1 MSGFPLAPQV
11 LESNHV
17 PTHTYRDRHYEVIG
31 GSKRVILVVDF
42 AFFAPKFWE
51 GAGDLQMIHIFCV
64 CECSLIS

>member
-31 GSKRVILVVDF
+31 GSKRVILVAAF
-42 AFFAPKFWE
+42 AFFALNFATA
-51 GAGDLQMIHIFCV
+51 AGTYKWYFV
-64 CECSLIS
+64 CL